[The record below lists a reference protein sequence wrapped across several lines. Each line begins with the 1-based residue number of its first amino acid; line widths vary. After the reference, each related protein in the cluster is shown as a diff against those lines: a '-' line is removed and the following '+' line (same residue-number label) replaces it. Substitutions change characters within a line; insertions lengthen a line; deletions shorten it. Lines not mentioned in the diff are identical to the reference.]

1 MILPIF
7 LFILYAYIIDNR
19 FPIDSI
25 LSGIYIYVWDIWTS
39 VECFY
44 THTCELGK
52 GVYAH
57 VTKTDIQ

>member
-1 MILPIF
+1 M
-7 LFILYAYIIDNR
+7 YE
-19 FPIDSI
+19 
-25 LSGIYIYVWDIWTS
+25 IYELDS